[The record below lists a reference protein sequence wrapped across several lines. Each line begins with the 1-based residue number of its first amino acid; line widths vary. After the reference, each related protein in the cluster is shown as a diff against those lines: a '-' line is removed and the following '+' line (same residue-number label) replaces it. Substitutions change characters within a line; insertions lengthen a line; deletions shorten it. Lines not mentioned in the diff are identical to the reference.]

1 MYGNHY
7 KLCVNLH
14 QSQSGIVRY
23 YTIIKKK
30 KTILCFILQYVKEAL
45 ELQTSNGNAN
55 VTGYF
60 LVTFIYSKKGKK
72 VYLIGLRHLSH
83 SPSYLMIRLRVIV
96 KKEQPIY

>member
-1 MYGNHY
+1 MATITNYVLTYTNH
-7 KLCVNLH
+7 NLEL
-14 QSQSGIVRY
+14 SV
-23 YTIIKKK
+23 IIQLYIK